1 MIKPTRPVDKLLFTT
16 VRIEITKAS
25 GKRGAGT
32 GFFFNYKLDG
42 DKILPLIITNRHVV
56 EGAVQ
61 GRFQLHE
68 SQGSVDERT
77 PSGSYFT
84 IELDTFENMWI
95 GHPDP
100 SVDLCVMPFEPL
112 RNDASQQGK
121 EIYNIAL
128 NEGDIFNDVQLAEL
142 SAVEELLMVGY
153 PIGIW
158 DSTNNLP
165 LLRRGSTASHPALN
179 FCGKSEFM
187 IDAACFPGSSG
198 SPVLLANLGS
208 YSDKDGSLVLG
219 SRIALLGVLH
229 AGPQMNAEGQIVP
242 KPIPTH
248 FVPVSETKIMIHLG
262 YVIRASEIVRA
273 AKHAEGILKANGR
286 L

>member
-1 MIKPTRPVDKLLFTT
+1 MINPTRPADQLLFTT
-16 VRIEITKAS
+16 VRIEIIKAS
-25 GKRGAGT
+25 GKGGAGT
-32 GFFFNYKLDG
+32 GFFYNHKLD
-42 DKILPLIITNRHVV
+42 DENTLPLIITNRHVV
-56 EGAVQ
+56 EGAIQ

-68 SQGSVDERT
+68 SQGSDGDRK

-84 IELDTFENMWI
+84 IGLDNFEKRWI

-100 SVDLCVMPFEPL
+100 SVDLCVMPFQPL
-112 RNDASQQGK
+112 RISASQQGK
-121 EIYNIAL
+121 EIYNITL
-128 NEGDIFNDVQLAEL
+128 DERVLYNDAQLAEL

-179 FCGKSEFM
+179 FCGKPEFM
-187 IDAACFPGSSG
+187 IDAACFPGSSR
-198 SPVLLANLGS
+198 SPVLLANFGS
-208 YSDKDGSLVLG
+208 YSDKNGTLIAG
-219 SRIALLGVLH
+219 SRIALLGVLD
-229 AGPQMNAEGQIVP
+229 AGPQMNAEGQIIP

-248 FVPVSETKIMIHLG
+248 FVPVSETKVMIHLG
-262 YVIRASEIVRA
+262 YVIRASEILRA
-273 AKHAEGILKANGR
+273 AKHAEEILKANGS